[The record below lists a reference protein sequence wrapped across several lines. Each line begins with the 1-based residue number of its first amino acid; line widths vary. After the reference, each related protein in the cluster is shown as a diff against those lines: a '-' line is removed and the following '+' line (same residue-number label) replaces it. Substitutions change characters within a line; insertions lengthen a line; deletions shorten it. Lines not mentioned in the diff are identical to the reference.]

1 MSDQD
6 LAYHLQIKFG
16 LSYNE
21 PNSYQIL
28 AIKSDINQI
37 VRSGRTPTQADWIR
51 IIGFHCRTIGT
62 HSRFGVDNTDLNFL
76 LLLAIQTSK

>member
-16 LSYNE
+16 LSYSE
-21 PNSYQIL
+21 PNSYQIS
-28 AIKSDINQI
+28 AIKSDIRQL
-37 VRSGRTPTQADWIR
+37 VSRGRNPTQADWIK
-51 IIGFHCRTIGT
+51 IVGSHCRTIGT

-76 LLLAIQTSK
+76 LLLALQTSK

>member
-51 IIGFHCRTIGT
+51 MDFTAELLGHILDLELIIQI
-62 HSRFGVDNTDLNFL
+62 
-76 LLLAIQTSK
+76 